1 MKLQLRRSE
10 KVIPVDVWDS
20 GSPRFLDRNSE
31 AERANAKLRYTLKQN
46 SGLERGA
53 VFVSVFFWGKRLGTG
68 N

>member
-10 KVIPVDVWDS
+10 KKLLPLTFWDS
-20 GSPRFLDRNSE
+20 GSHRHSE

-53 VFVSVFFWGKRLGTG
+53 GFSFRFFFFLKTFGTG

>member
-53 VFVSVFFWGKRLGTG
+53 VFVSFFFGGKRLGTG